1 MEIVKVNNGEIE
13 VAQEILSELKRMN
26 DIKAELEMK
35 EKEVKQAV
43 LEAMEENG
51 VKSFNSEIVRII
63 YIAPTTRT
71 SVDTK
76 ALKEQGLY
84 DAFAKESP
92 VKASVRMEY
101 K

>member
-51 VKSFNSEIVRII
+51 VKSFNSDVVRIT
-63 YIAPTTRT
+63 YIAPTTRM
-71 SVDTK
+71 SVDTN

-84 DAFAKESP
+84 DAFSKASH